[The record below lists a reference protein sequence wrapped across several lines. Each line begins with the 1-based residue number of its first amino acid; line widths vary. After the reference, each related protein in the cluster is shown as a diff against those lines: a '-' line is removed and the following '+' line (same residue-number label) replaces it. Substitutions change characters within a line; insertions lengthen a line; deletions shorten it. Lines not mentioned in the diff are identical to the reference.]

1 MSSRAKHIGRK
12 PLNEPIVIRRATV
25 EDAVTIARH
34 RAAMFRDMG
43 ELSPDDFDVLRKA
56 SEDWL
61 APRLANGE
69 YVGWLV
75 EQNGVVVAGGGLL
88 LREMWPVPGCCRAGR
103 WAHVGNVYTERNHRR
118 RGLARAVMEAILQ
131 WCKSNAIDHVTLA
144 ASREGR
150 PLYEF
155 LGFEADGMA
164 MKLSHPSVSA
174 PGIRES
180 RA

>member
-1 MSSRAKHIGRK
+1 MGRK
-12 PLNEPIVIRRATV
+12 PLNEPIAIRRANV
-25 EDAVTIARH
+25 GDAAAIARH

-43 ELSPDDFDVLRKA
+43 ELSQDDFEVLRKA

-61 APRLANGE
+61 APRLASGE

-75 EQNGVVVAGGGLL
+75 EQNGVVVAGGGVL
-88 LREMWPVPGCCRAGR
+88 LREMWPVPGCCRTGR
-103 WAHVGNVYTERNHRR
+103 WAHVGSVYTEPSHRR
-118 RGLARAVMEAILQ
+118 RGLARSVMEAILQ

-164 MKLSHPSVSA
+164 MKLSHPSLSA
-174 PGIRES
+174 HGV
-180 RA
+180 

>member
-1 MSSRAKHIGRK
+1 
-12 PLNEPIVIRRATV
+12 
-25 EDAVTIARH
+25 
-34 RAAMFRDMG
+34 MFRDMG
-43 ELSPDDFDVLRKA
+43 DLSPDDFEVLRKA

-61 APRLANGE
+61 APRLASGE

-75 EQNGVVVAGGGLL
+75 EQNGVVVAGGGVL

-103 WAHVGNVYTERNHRR
+103 WAHVGNVYTERGHRR
-118 RGLARAVMEAILQ
+118 RGLAQAVMEAILQ

-174 PGIRES
+174 HGV
-180 RA
+180 

>member
-1 MSSRAKHIGRK
+1 VNTTEA
-12 PLNEPIVIRRATV
+12 VIRRAHAG
-25 EDAVTIARH
+25 DAATIARH

-43 ELSPDDFDVLRKA
+43 DLPADDFAALCMT

-75 EQNGVVVAGGGLL
+75 EQDGVVVAGGGVL

-103 WAHVGNVYTERNHRR
+103 WAHVGNVYTEPSCRR
-118 RGLARAVMEAILQ
+118 QGLARRVMETILE
-131 WCKSNAIDHVTLA
+131 WCRSQAIDHVTLA

-155 LGFEADGMA
+155 LEFEADDMA
-164 MKLSHPSVSA
+164 MKLRRPRKE
-174 PGIRES
+174 GE
-180 RA
+180 

>member
-1 MSSRAKHIGRK
+1 MVKTMDG
-12 PLNEPIVIRRATV
+12 PIAIRRAGAG
-25 EDAVTIARH
+25 DAATIARH

-43 ELSPDDFDVLRKA
+43 DLSPDDFGVLRKA

-61 APRLANGE
+61 AARLASGE

-75 EQNGVVVAGGGLL
+75 EQGGVAVAGGGLL
-88 LREMWPVPGCCRAGR
+88 LREMWPVPGCCRTGR
-103 WAHVGNVYTERNHRR
+103 WAHVGNVYTERSHRR
-118 RGLARAVMEAILQ
+118 RGLARAVMEAILL

-150 PLYEF
+150 PLYEL

-174 PGIRES
+174 HGIREA
-180 RA
+180 RTR